1 MFPQSRAAEVPAAAS
16 YARKR
21 NPYRRAGALEGSG
34 PARDQRSVKSPAVV
48 RKAVFP
54 LAGLDTT
61 LLPAT
66 KAAPKEMLTVVDKPL
81 IHYAVEEAVAAGIR
95 EMIFVTDRHKR
106 AIEDHF
112 DMAYE
117 LEAALAGESRKG
129 ELTDLQRLFPPD
141 VRYVYVRQRE
151 YTGLASA
158 LLCAQPIVGDEPFA
172 LILTDEL
179 IDARTPAIA
188 QLVECFNAMQQPV
201 VGVYRAR
208 EGDTARDVLRTG
220 SAYRERTHHVVRF
233 VRDGAGAVGELVA
246 AGRYILDASIFP
258 HLERARAAGDKAGG
272 LHDALQS
279 LLAEEPLLAYEID
292 GERFSCRTKLGLLAA
307 TLHFGLKHPEL
318 ARPFRELIGRVGAA
332 PQAAAA
338 APVPSRRT
346 ST

>member
-1 MFPQSRAAEVPAAAS
+1 MFPQGRAAEVPAAAS

-21 NPYRRAGALEGSG
+21 NPYRRAATFEGSG
-34 PARDQRSVKSPAVV
+34 PARAERPVKLPAVV

-54 LAGLDTT
+54 VSGLDTM

-81 IHYAVEEAVAAGIR
+81 IHYAVEEAVAAGMR
-95 EMIFVTDRHKR
+95 EMIFVTNRHKR

-112 DMAYE
+112 DLAYE
-117 LEAALAGESRKG
+117 LEAALAGESRDS
-129 ELTDLQRLFPPD
+129 ELVDLQGLFPPD

-158 LLCAQPIVGDEPFA
+158 LMCAQPIVGDEPFA
-172 LILTDEL
+172 LMITDEL

-188 QLVECFNAMQQPV
+188 QLVECYNAMQQPV
-201 VGVYRAR
+201 VGVHRAR
-208 EGDTARDVLRTG
+208 EGDIARDVLRTG

-233 VRDGAGAVGELVA
+233 VRDGGAAAGELVA

-258 HLERARAAGDKAGG
+258 HIERARAAGGKPAG

-307 TLHFGLKHPEL
+307 TVHFGLKHPEL
-318 ARPFRELIGRVGAA
+318 ATQFRELIGRVAA
-332 PQAAAA
+332 PQPAAA
-338 APVPSRRT
+338 APVPPRRT

>member
-1 MFPQSRAAEVPAAAS
+1 MFPQGRAAEVPAAAS

-21 NPYRRAGALEGSG
+21 NPYRRAATFEGSG
-34 PARDQRSVKSPAVV
+34 PARAERPVKLPAVV

-54 LAGLDTT
+54 VSGLDTM

-81 IHYAVEEAVAAGIR
+81 IHYAVEEAAAAGIR
-95 EMIFVTDRHKR
+95 EMIFVTNRHKR

-117 LEAALAGESRKG
+117 LEAALAGESREA
-129 ELTDLQRLFPPD
+129 ELTDLQRLFPAD
-141 VRYVYVRQRE
+141 VRYVYIRQRE

-158 LLCAQPIVGDEPFA
+158 LMCAQSVVGDEPFA

-188 QLVECFNAMQQPV
+188 QLIECFNTMRQPV
-201 VGVYRAR
+201 VGVQRAQA
-208 EGDTARDVLRTG
+208 GDTALDVLRTG

-233 VRDGAGAVGELVA
+233 AREGAEAGGGFVA
-246 AGRYILDASIFP
+246 AGRYILDASVFP
-258 HLERARAAGDKAGG
+258 HLERARAAGGFEAAG
-272 LHDALQS
+272 LHDALQA
-279 LLAEEPLLAYEID
+279 LLADEPLLAYEID

-318 ARPFRELIGRVGAA
+318 ARPFRELIARVGAA
-332 PQAAAA
+332 PQAA
-338 APVPSRRT
+338 PVTSRRT